1 MMFGLNT
8 RPLTRCARS
17 VSCSLTH
24 NNLPQ
29 APWIESDPDVD
40 AVVIVDV
47 HGPMIKHK
55 KWIYASSVAYIQ
67 IEPAW
72 LQGLSAGVLSP
83 RIFDAGA
90 GEGKET
96 RAIKAFIDAGDW
108 PLASLRRLMS
118 GANSAEDDSAGDD
131 GNGDGSDNSTS
142 TKVDSSMSRDE
153 CADEAA
159 RLGKGGIA
167 DSTCRAD
174 DCAPKGC
181 YIYTPQNMIYWNKD
195 KTGLCSAKRICLSN
209 PSIAASSGALPVDSN
224 RSSSSA
230 AGSVTKA
237 AADFIS
243 MDTYQM
249 IKAGLGAPLTR
260 DVLAFKTL
268 QHGSRVYSP
277 DGLGGF
283 RAVSKGWTQN
293 GSLVAALI
301 LSALLAATMAMLS
314 FVLLRRFG
322 KHLLL
327 VFLQGLVQKEKEA
340 HIGAIRD
347 GIYKRKEEEAE
358 AATEAKEAE
367 QPGKAS
373 ASSVAARFG
382 AATRQKHTDD
392 DFKKGADLY
401 DAAEVKRQRRER
413 QLAMRRCKKTIDTIG
428 SPLGLSGFFAEP
440 GRTNVEVEKALAV
453 ARALDIDG
461 ENHKDL
467 RHTRHNDSLAA
478 APPSLSVNKLQLP
491 ATGSGN
497 SSQPTMK
504 DDLALLDELMGDG
517 PNTAR
522 RARVMWRKAHGE
534 AVAEAKRILA
544 GGGGG
549 RGGKMMNVKL
559 TPAEKAKLNLDAT
572 GQTHGVGGLDDRKKK
587 AANQKG
593 RYGYQLM
600 VGCGQL
606 CGRQGGGNTV
616 KHTWDISKYAAPSP
630 FAIPSIL
637 LRDYLQPEGSSVTAF
652 LQGDM
657 CFTADESEFWSTDG
671 CTSVRRFTRLYSEYC
686 DNNDTQEKPVLKCT
700 EQLLR
705 FGVTIE
711 SRLMPVVLKMKL
723 STKADRRRLGAH
735 TIGKSY
741 DEYHAEALRMFA
753 DHMPAEETMA
763 GNDAHYCQMR
773 SLDGASIAPK
783 GSMKWATKNHAAKH
797 SASVI
802 PHGPWCHGKPA
813 HEVVRDEVSDSGAIK
828 KVGTSCNVRCAGC
841 RAVRRLAYHHF
852 IYESGEIHNTED
864 DVDFI
869 TFDDLS
875 QVFEYVMSGAC
886 AKRSEQRDRDG
897 GRQWGSGTE
906 KDRKIWG
913 VCVCVCVC
921 GCVFLLLRIPIG
933 TCRDRERET

>member
-1 MMFGLNT
+1 MQMMFGLNT

-17 VSCSLTH
+17 VPRSLAH
-24 NNLPQ
+24 NHLLLQ
-29 APWIESDPDVD
+29 APWIKSDPDVD

-47 HGPMIKHK
+47 HGPMIKHT
-55 KWIYASSVAYIQ
+55 KWIYASSLPYIQ

-72 LQGLSAGVLSP
+72 LYGLSAGVLFP

-96 RAIKAFIDAGDW
+96 RAINAFIAAGDW
-108 PLASLRRLMS
+108 PLASLRRLMG
-118 GANSAEDDSAGDD
+118 GADSAEDDSAGND
-131 GNGDGSDNSTS
+131 GDGDGSDNSTS
-142 TKVDSSMSRDE
+142 TKADSSMSRDE

-159 RLGKGGIA
+159 RLGKDGIA

-181 YIYTPQNMIYWNKD
+181 YIYTPQNKIYWNKD

-209 PSIAASSGALPVDSN
+209 PSIAASSSALPDGN
-224 RSSSSA
+224 RSSSST

-237 AADFIS
+237 AADYIS

-268 QHGSRVYSP
+268 QHGSMVYSP
-277 DGLGGF
+277 DGLGGL
-283 RAVSKGWTQN
+283 RAVSVDWTRN

-301 LSALLAATMAMLS
+301 LSALLAATMSMLS

-327 VFLQGLVQKEKEA
+327 AYLQGLVQKEKEA

-382 AATRQKHTDD
+382 ASMGQKHTDD

-413 QLAMRRCKKTIDTIG
+413 QLAVRRCKKTIDTIG

-440 GRTNVEVEKALAV
+440 GRANVEVEKALAV

-461 ENHKDL
+461 ENHRDL
-467 RHTRHNDSLAA
+467 RHTRQNNSLAA
-478 APPSLSVNKLQLP
+478 PPPLSVTKLQLP

-497 SSQPTMK
+497 SSQLTMK
-504 DDLALLDELMGDG
+504 DDLDLLDELVGDG

-522 RARVMWRKAHGE
+522 RARVMWRKAHGA

-559 TPAEKAKLNLDAT
+559 TAAERAKLNLDAS

-606 CGRQGGGNTV
+606 CGRQGGGNTA

-630 FAIPSIL
+630 FAMPSIL

-686 DNNDTQEKPVLKCT
+686 DNNDTQELPVLKCT
-700 EQLLR
+700 DQLLR

-735 TIGKSY
+735 IIGKSY

-753 DHMPAEETMA
+753 DHMPKEETMA

-773 SLDGASIAPK
+773 SLDGASVAPK

-864 DVDFI
+864 DADFI
-869 TFDDLS
+869 TFEDLS
-875 QVFEYVMSGAC
+875 QVFEYVMSESSEVGVARRTSRAC
-886 AKRSEQRDRDG
+886 AKWSEPRDRDG
-897 GRQWGSGTE
+897 LQDERGVCEVERE
-906 KDRKIWG
+906 RDRKIEIRHNG
-913 VCVCVCVC
+913 KTLVA
-921 GCVFLLLRIPIG
+921 PN
-933 TCRDRERET
+933 